1 MFENK
6 NNTTLPCEVV
16 NDILPLYVDN
26 LTSPVTNTLIENH
39 LNSCESCNKKY
50 LSMKNPIAEEDI
62 ETADKKEID
71 FLKKTKKHNQKIIL
85 VVSIFIF
92 VIAFFSVMAK
102 YFLIGSYVNAEYL
115 NYSLDVAENE
125 LHINGQSTSDSG
137 IQRVEITESDGI
149 VEIAIRTVEKSLFY
163 NRSFEETFQSAQ
175 DIKQVWIGD
184 QIVWAAGMKIS
195 PLTAALNANYNPYVG
210 GMPQNSKLVTTLN
223 MVSYT
228 GNFTN
233 ELQTTTEPYGWTM
246 FFEKDFPASQKKELE
261 EHLHAYAY
269 ILLEE
274 IGNLG
279 ELTYEYT
286 LDGVPQTLTV
296 TADDASKYA
305 GQNIK
310 DVGKDITALEQLVR
324 KTKLNQ

>member
-16 NDILPLYVDN
+16 NDILPLYIDN

-39 LNSCESCNKKY
+39 LNSCKSCNKKY

-115 NYSLDVAENE
+115 NYSLDVAENG

-163 NRSFEETFQSAQ
+163 SRSFEETFQSAQ

-184 QIVWAAGMKIS
+184 QIVWADGMKIS
-195 PLTAALNANYNPYVG
+195 PLTAALNVNYNPYVG
-210 GMPQNSKLVTTLN
+210 GMPQNGKLVTTLN

-269 ILLEE
+269 ILLAE

-310 DVGKDITALEQLVR
+310 DVGKDITALEQLVH

>member
-1 MFENK
+1 M
-6 NNTTLPCEVV
+6 
-16 NDILPLYVDN
+16 NDILPLYIDN

-50 LSMKNPIAEEDI
+50 LSMKNPISEEDI
-62 ETADKKEID
+62 ETADKKEIN

-137 IQRVEITESDGI
+137 IQHVEITESDGI
-149 VEIAIRTVEKSLFY
+149 VEIAIRTVEKNLFY
-163 NRSFEETFQSAQ
+163 SRSFEETFQSAQ

-184 QIVWAAGMKIS
+184 QIVWADGMKIS
-195 PLTAALNANYNPYVG
+195 PLTTALNANYNPYVG
-210 GMPQNSKLVTTLN
+210 DMPQNGKLVTTLN

-233 ELQTTTEPYGWTM
+233 ELQMTLPNTQARTLKRL
-246 FFEKDFPASQKKELE
+246 EK
-261 EHLHAYAY
+261 
-269 ILLEE
+269 
-274 IGNLG
+274 
-279 ELTYEYT
+279 T
-286 LDGVPQTLTV
+286 LQH
-296 TADDASKYA
+296 
-305 GQNIK
+305 
-310 DVGKDITALEQLVR
+310 
-324 KTKLNQ
+324 